1 MLIITIILLTILFI
15 QFTIMAKQSELAEKI
30 NLLTA
35 QVNKIGSE
43 STKSLE
49 LIAELKTAL
58 ENQENVSP
66 ELQAA
71 FDNLEAQVTLGDELV
86 PDAPVVEETGEE
98 ASAE

>member
-1 MLIITIILLTILFI
+1 
-15 QFTIMAKQSELAEKI
+15 MANQKELAEKI

-35 QVNKIGSE
+35 QVNKIGAE

-66 ELQAA
+66 ELQTA
-71 FDNLEAQVTLGDELV
+71 FDNLQAQIKIVDELV
-86 PDAPVVEETGEE
+86 PDAPVVEEPVVDTAVVEETTGEQTE
-98 ASAE
+98 DAPAE